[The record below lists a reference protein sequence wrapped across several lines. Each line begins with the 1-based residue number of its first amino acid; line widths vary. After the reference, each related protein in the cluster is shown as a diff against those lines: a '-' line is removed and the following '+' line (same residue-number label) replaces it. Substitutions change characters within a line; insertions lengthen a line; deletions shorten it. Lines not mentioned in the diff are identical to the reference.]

1 MPKFS
6 SGEIQLEIVAALKM
20 LVKDFVN
27 LRNHQCPDADAHR
40 RGDWIYVLPFIHFWD
55 SSEENF
61 EEWLRLKEW
70 KQNLQDT

>member
-27 LRNHQCPDADAHR
+27 LRNHQCADADAHR
-40 RGDWIYVLPFIHFWD
+40 RGDWIYILPFIHSWD

-70 KQNLQDT
+70 KQNLQFK